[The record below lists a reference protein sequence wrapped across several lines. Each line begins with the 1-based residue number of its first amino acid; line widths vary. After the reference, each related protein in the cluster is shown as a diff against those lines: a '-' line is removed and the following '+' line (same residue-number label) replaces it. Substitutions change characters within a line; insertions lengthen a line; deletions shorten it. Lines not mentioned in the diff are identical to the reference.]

1 MARPQ
6 IPAARIEEF
15 WGWLQKNSGGQAEHQ
30 RLLELWL
37 YAADPGRLRSPM
49 ELNRS
54 SDAVTFLRE
63 TPARCED
70 RLRTRLAPVV
80 TRMLHRSSKGDA
92 RDEDETALT
101 LTQRNELRAALDPI
115 IDELFTAHVK
125 DRPLSPAEQSA
136 RAMGEERKLQA
147 VRVKIADQRRR
158 QKGLFLT
165 ATAGTFWAT
174 TKAVDGKAIMLLS
187 SSPTTSPSPN
197 LISMCAGEDDND
209 DAGEARGTWQRH
221 EGALFAKVTSGDP
234 QALALASKELG
245 FAQSDKPPPTV
256 VIDPYIIDRVRLNR
270 QSAQATTNTG
280 EGYFWWVPRGLLPQ
294 EEPALLFSTQKNA
307 EFDRLCLS
315 HPHLRGKFSWDRVDR
330 KVFFRLHHDPGG
342 GAGLARDLI
351 LHLRGAALF
360 NRAPVTLLA
369 PKAPFPKKAA
379 DERAATELI
388 RRVEADNRR
397 IATRTEGAF
406 WFTASGITRTP
417 LVVLLQ
423 APPTPP
429 GVNRLL
435 DEDPRAR
442 SLVGEGTFTRDA
454 KTRTASFTF
463 AGAQGKPGL
472 RRPLVDLLTRLNL
485 FPGHTI
491 TVVR

>member
-15 WGWLQKNSGGQAEHQ
+15 WGWLQENSGGQAEHQ

-37 YAADPGRLRSPM
+37 YTADPGRLRSPM
-49 ELNRS
+49 ELNRN
-54 SDAVTFLRE
+54 SDAVAFLRE
-63 TPARCED
+63 TPAKCED
-70 RLRTRLAPVV
+70 RIRTRLAPVAK
-80 TRMLHRSSKGDA
+80 RLLQRSSKSDA
-92 RDEDETALT
+92 RDEDESTLT
-101 LTQRNELRAALDPI
+101 LTQRNELRAVLDPI

-147 VRVKIADQRRR
+147 VRVKINDQRRR

-174 TKAVDGKAIMLLS
+174 TKAVDGKAMMLLS

-197 LISMCAGEDDND
+197 LISMCAGEEDND
-209 DAGEARGTWQRH
+209 DASEARGTWQRQDNT
-221 EGALFAKVTSGDP
+221 LFAKVTSGDP

-245 FAQSDKPPPTV
+245 FARSEQPPPSA
-256 VIDPYIIDRVRLNR
+256 VIDPGIIDRVRLNR

-280 EGYFWWVPRGLLPQ
+280 EGYFWWVPNGLLPQ
-294 EEPALLFSTQKNA
+294 DEPALLFSTQKNA
-307 EFDRLCLS
+307 DFERLSLS
-315 HPHLRGKFSWDRVDR
+315 RPHLRGQFSWDRVDR

-342 GAGLARDLI
+342 GAGLARALA
-351 LHLRGAALF
+351 LHLRGLALF
-360 NRAPVTLLA
+360 NRAPMTLLP
-369 PKAPFPKKAA
+369 PKAAFPKKAA
-379 DERAATELI
+379 DERAATDLI

-406 WFTASGITRTP
+406 WFTASGITHTP

-435 DEDPRAR
+435 DDDPRAR
-442 SLVGEGTFTRDA
+442 NLVGEGTFQRDA
-454 KTRTASFTF
+454 QARTASFTF

-485 FPGHTI
+485 FPGHKI